1 MDRGRHGA
9 RSLVVKITFLLPM
22 FLASPSG
29 GFKVVYEY
37 ANRLQSRGHQ
47 VSVVHPRNI
56 APQKGLVESAKAVA
70 WQGKLKLRHRPLV
83 SWFPMNSEVDL
94 QLVPDLRADFIPDA
108 DAVFATA
115 YDTAHAVAKLPES
128 KGRKFYLL
136 QAYEDWNGPEESVR
150 ETWQLPMR
158 KIVISRWLYRI
169 AEEFGEAARTDYIPI
184 GMNPDAFEITT
195 PIESR
200 LTPRIG
206 MLAHPKENKGL
217 RDGLA
222 AIEMVRKEMPQLQ
235 AILFGTE
242 PRESMPLPD
251 FIEYEQRPSHLP
263 ALYNRCQVF
272 LNPSWSEGWGLTSAE
287 AMACGCALVS
297 ARNGGVDE
305 FAVDEESALLAPIKS
320 PAELAAQMLRLLQD
334 RELRH
339 RIARAGRER
348 VRHFTWDRAVDAM
361 EKVLNA

>member
-1 MDRGRHGA
+1 
-9 RSLVVKITFLLPM
+9 M

-37 ANRLQSRGHQ
+37 ANRLQARGAQ
-47 VSVVHPRNI
+47 VAVVHPRNI
-56 APQKGLVESAKAVA
+56 APQNNVLESAKALA
-70 WQGKLKLRHRPLV
+70 WRGKLKFRHRPLV
-83 SWFPMNSEVDL
+83 SWFPVHPDVDL

-115 YDTAHAVAKLPES
+115 YDTAHAVARLPES

-136 QAYEDWNGPEESVR
+136 QAYEDWNGPEECVR
-150 ETWQLPMR
+150 ETWRLPMH

-169 AEEFGEAARTDYIPI
+169 AEQLGEAARADYIPI
-184 GMNPDAFEITT
+184 GMDLGAFEIAT
-195 PIESR
+195 PIEAR
-200 LTPRIG
+200 QTPRVG
-206 MLAHPKENKGL
+206 MLAHPNENKGL

-222 AIEMVRKEMPQLQ
+222 AIEIARKQIPQLQ

-242 PRESMPLPD
+242 PRESMNLPEYV
-251 FIEYEQRPSHLP
+251 EYEQCPAQARLA
-263 ALYNRCQVF
+263 ALYNSCQVF

-305 FAVDEESALLAPIKS
+305 FAMDEESALLVPIKS
-320 PAELAAQMLRLLQD
+320 PDELAARMLRLLLD
-334 RELRH
+334 AELRH
-339 RIARAGRER
+339 RIARAGRDR

-361 EKVLNA
+361 EKVLNEENAPFCS